1 MDFYR
6 YITNKKELEQII
18 IIENEEPPID
28 IKDKI
33 NHIKYSRKNGFIP
46 QNKSHPLPGV

>member
-6 YITNKKELEQII
+6 YIANKSKLEQII

-28 IKDKI
+28 IIGKI
-33 NHIKYSRKNGFIP
+33 NHIKFTRQNGFIHV
-46 QNKSHPLPGV
+46 N